1 MYPASELFQ
10 RLIKKPMREF
20 DTKVIINGV
29 EHGSNEVVEWDITE
43 TITESESYTIGNAI
57 PTKFELKIY
66 TQSIFPTNAEMK
78 PYIRLMGSG
87 YDSGYTEWIP
97 LGVFYVDSR
106 KESEG
111 GIWEFVCYDKLM
123 QANQPWE
130 TELYLPA
137 TMKEVIEEIC
147 DMLEIQI
154 CPDTVIKPYEVPLMT
169 HEFTMRQVIGFIA
182 ACHAAN
188 ARINKD
194 GCLEFVECKQ
204 LKGGWY

>member
-1 MYPASELFQ
+1 MYPASEMFQ
-10 RLIKKPMREF
+10 RLIQSPMREF
-20 DTKVIINGV
+20 DTKVIINGD

-78 PYIRLMGSG
+78 PYIRLI
-87 YDSGYTEWIP
+87 DTEWIP
-97 LGVFYVDSR
+97 MGVFYVDSR

-137 TMKEVIEEIC
+137 SMSQVVQEIC
-147 DMLEIQI
+147 DVLEIQLA
-154 CPDTVIKPYEVPLMT
+154 PDTSLMFEVPLIT
-169 HEFTMRQVIGFIA
+169 HEFTMRQVLGYIA
-182 ACHAAN
+182 GCHGAN
-188 ARINKD
+188 AKINRNGELAFIKPR
-194 GCLEFVECKQ
+194 
-204 LKGGWY
+204 KGKVI

>member
-1 MYPASELFQ
+1 MYPASDLFQ
-10 RLIKKPMREF
+10 RLIQSPMREF

-29 EHGSNEVVEWDITE
+29 EHGSNEVVEWNIVE

-78 PYIRLMGSG
+78 PYIRLI
-87 YDSGYTEWIP
+87 DTEWIP

-137 TMKEVIEEIC
+137 SMSQVVQEIC
-147 DMLEIQI
+147 DVLEIQLA
-154 CPDTVIKPYEVPLMT
+154 PDTSLMFEVPLMT
-169 HEFTMRQVIGFIA
+169 HEFTMRQVIGYIA
-182 ACHAAN
+182 ACHGAN
-188 ARINKD
+188 AKINRNGELAFIKPR
-194 GCLEFVECKQ
+194 
-204 LKGGWY
+204 KGKVI

>member
-1 MYPASELFQ
+1 MYPASDLFQ
-10 RLIKKPMREF
+10 RLIKNPMREF

-29 EHGSNEVVEWDITE
+29 EHGSNEVVEWDIME

-57 PTKFELKIY
+57 PTKFELKLY

-78 PYIRLMGSG
+78 PYIRLI
-87 YDSGYTEWIP
+87 DTEWIP

-111 GIWEFVCYDKLM
+111 GIWNFVAYDKLM

-137 TMKEVIEEIC
+137 SMFQVVEEIC
-147 DMLEIQI
+147 DVLEIQLA
-154 CPDTVIKPYEVPLMT
+154 PDTSLMFEVPLVT
-169 HEFTMRQVIGFIA
+169 HEFTMRQVLGYIA
-182 ACHAAN
+182 GCQGAN
-188 ARINKD
+188 AKINRNGELAFIKPR
-194 GCLEFVECKQ
+194 
-204 LKGGWY
+204 KGQVI

>member
-1 MYPASELFQ
+1 MYPASDLFQ

-57 PTKFELKIY
+57 PTKFELKLY

-78 PYIRLMGSG
+78 PYIRLI
-87 YDSGYTEWIP
+87 DTEWIP

-137 TMKEVIEEIC
+137 SMFQVVEEIC
-147 DMLEIQI
+147 DVLEIQLA
-154 CPDTVIKPYEVPLMT
+154 PDTSLMFEVPLVT
-169 HEFTMRQVIGFIA
+169 HEFTMRQVLGYIA
-182 ACHAAN
+182 GCQGAN
-188 ARINKD
+188 AKINRNGELAFIKPR
-194 GCLEFVECKQ
+194 
-204 LKGGWY
+204 KGQVI

>member
-1 MYPASELFQ
+1 MYSVSDYFESLVRAPN
-10 RLIKKPMREF
+10 REF

-29 EHGSNEVVEWDITE
+29 EHGSNEVVEWDIME

-78 PYIRLMGSG
+78 PYIRLIGSG

-137 TMKEVIEEIC
+137 SMFQVVEEIC
-147 DMLEIQI
+147 DVLEIQLA
-154 CPDTVIKPYEVPLMT
+154 PDTSLMFEVPLVT
-169 HEFTMRQVIGFIA
+169 HEFTMRQVLGYIA
-182 ACHAAN
+182 GCQGAN
-188 ARINKD
+188 AKINRNGELAFIKPR
-194 GCLEFVECKQ
+194 
-204 LKGGWY
+204 KGQVI

>member
-10 RLIKKPMREF
+10 LLIKNPMREF

-66 TQSIFPTNAEMK
+66 TQSIFPTNAEMR
-78 PYIRLMGSG
+78 PYIRLI
-87 YDSGYTEWIP
+87 DTEWIP

-106 KESEG
+106 KESDG

-137 TMKEVIEEIC
+137 SMSQVVQEIC
-147 DMLEIQI
+147 DVLEIQLA
-154 CPDTVIKPYEVPLMT
+154 PDTSLMFEVPLIT
-169 HEFTMRQVIGFIA
+169 HEFTMRQVLGYIA
-182 ACHAAN
+182 GCHGAN
-188 ARINKD
+188 AKINRNGELAFIKPR
-194 GCLEFVECKQ
+194 
-204 LKGGWY
+204 KGKVI

>member
-1 MYPASELFQ
+1 MYPASDLFQ
-10 RLIKKPMREF
+10 RLIKNPMREF

-29 EHGSNEVVEWDITE
+29 EHGSNEVVEWDIVE

-57 PTKFELKIY
+57 PTKFELKLY

-78 PYIRLMGSG
+78 PYIRLI
-87 YDSGYTEWIP
+87 DTEWIP

-137 TMKEVIEEIC
+137 SMFQVVEEIC
-147 DMLEIQI
+147 DVLEIQLA
-154 CPDTVIKPYEVPLMT
+154 PDTSLMFEVPLVT
-169 HEFTMRQVIGFIA
+169 HEFTMRQVLGYIA
-182 ACHAAN
+182 GCQGAN
-188 ARINKD
+188 AKINRNGELAFIKPR
-194 GCLEFVECKQ
+194 
-204 LKGGWY
+204 KGQVI

>member
-1 MYPASELFQ
+1 MYPASDLFQ
-10 RLIKKPMREF
+10 RLIKNPMREF

-29 EHGSNEVVEWDITE
+29 EHGSNEVVEWNIVE

-57 PTKFELKIY
+57 PTKFELKLY

-78 PYIRLMGSG
+78 PYIRLI
-87 YDSGYTEWIP
+87 DTEWIP

-137 TMKEVIEEIC
+137 SMFQVVEEIC
-147 DMLEIQI
+147 DVLEIQLA
-154 CPDTVIKPYEVPLMT
+154 PDTSLMFEVPLVT
-169 HEFTMRQVIGFIA
+169 HEFTMRQVLGYIA
-182 ACHAAN
+182 GCQGAN
-188 ARINKD
+188 AKINRNGELAFIKPR
-194 GCLEFVECKQ
+194 
-204 LKGGWY
+204 KGQVI

>member
-1 MYPASELFQ
+1 MYPASEMFQ
-10 RLIKKPMREF
+10 RLVQNPMREF

-57 PTKFELKIY
+57 PTKFELKLY

-78 PYIRLMGSG
+78 PYIRLI
-87 YDSGYTEWIP
+87 DTEWIP

-137 TMKEVIEEIC
+137 SMSQVVQEIC
-147 DMLEIQI
+147 DVLEIQLA
-154 CPDTVIKPYEVPLMT
+154 PDTSLMFEVPLIT
-169 HEFTMRQVIGFIA
+169 HEFTMRQVLGYIA
-182 ACHAAN
+182 GCHGAN
-188 ARINKD
+188 AKINRNGELAFIKPR
-194 GCLEFVECKQ
+194 
-204 LKGGWY
+204 KGKVI

>member
-1 MYPASELFQ
+1 MYPASDLFQ
-10 RLIKKPMREF
+10 RLIKNPMREF

-29 EHGSNEVVEWDITE
+29 EHGSNEVVEWDIME

-57 PTKFELKIY
+57 PTKFELKLY

-78 PYIRLMGSG
+78 PYIRLI
-87 YDSGYTEWIP
+87 DTEWIP

-137 TMKEVIEEIC
+137 SMFQVVEEIC
-147 DMLEIQI
+147 DVLEIQLA
-154 CPDTVIKPYEVPLMT
+154 PDTSLMFEVPLVT
-169 HEFTMRQVIGFIA
+169 HEFTMRQVLGYIA
-182 ACHAAN
+182 GCQGAN
-188 ARINKD
+188 AKINRNGELAFIKPR
-194 GCLEFVECKQ
+194 
-204 LKGGWY
+204 KGQVI

>member
-1 MYPASELFQ
+1 MYPASDLFQ
-10 RLIKKPMREF
+10 RLIKNPMREF

-29 EHGSNEVVEWDITE
+29 EHGSNEVVEWDIME

-57 PTKFELKIY
+57 PTKFELKLY

-78 PYIRLMGSG
+78 PYIRLI
-87 YDSGYTEWIP
+87 DTEWMP

-137 TMKEVIEEIC
+137 SMFQVVEEIC
-147 DMLEIQI
+147 DALEIQLA
-154 CPDTVIKPYEVPLMT
+154 PDTSLMFEVPLVT
-169 HEFTMRQVIGFIA
+169 HEFTMRQVLGYIA
-182 ACHAAN
+182 GCQGAN
-188 ARINKD
+188 AKINRNGELAFIKPR
-194 GCLEFVECKQ
+194 
-204 LKGGWY
+204 KGQVI

>member
-10 RLIKKPMREF
+10 RLIKSPMREF

-57 PTKFELKIY
+57 PAKFELKLY

-78 PYIRLMGSG
+78 PYIRLI
-87 YDSGYTEWIP
+87 DTEWIP

-137 TMKEVIEEIC
+137 TMFQVVEEIC
-147 DMLEIQI
+147 DVLEIQLA
-154 CPDTVIKPYEVPLMT
+154 PDTSLMFEVPLVT

-182 ACHAAN
+182 ACQGAN
-188 ARINKD
+188 AKINRNGELAFIKPR
-194 GCLEFVECKQ
+194 
-204 LKGGWY
+204 KGQVI

>member
-1 MYPASELFQ
+1 MYPASDLFQ
-10 RLIKKPMREF
+10 RLVQSPMREF

-29 EHGSNEVVEWDITE
+29 EHGSNEVVEWNIVE

-66 TQSIFPTNAEMK
+66 TQSIFPPNAEMK
-78 PYIRLMGSG
+78 PYIRLI
-87 YDSGYTEWIP
+87 DTEWMP

-137 TMKEVIEEIC
+137 SMFQVVEEIC
-147 DMLEIQI
+147 DVLEIQI
-154 CPDTVIKPYEVPLMT
+154 CPDTVIRSYEVPLMT
-169 HEFTMRQVIGFIA
+169 HEFTMRQVIGYIA
-182 ACHAAN
+182 ACHGAN

-194 GCLEFVECKQ
+194 GKLAFIKPVQGEVV
-204 LKGGWY
+204 

>member
-1 MYPASELFQ
+1 MYPASDLFQ
-10 RLIKKPMREF
+10 RLIKNPMREF

-29 EHGSNEVVEWDITE
+29 EHGSNEVVEWNIVE

-57 PTKFELKIY
+57 PTKFELKLY
-66 TQSIFPTNAEMK
+66 TQSIFPPNAEMK
-78 PYIRLMGSG
+78 PYIRLI
-87 YDSGYTEWIP
+87 DTEWIP

-137 TMKEVIEEIC
+137 SMFQVVEEIC
-147 DMLEIQI
+147 DVLEIQLA
-154 CPDTVIKPYEVPLMT
+154 PDTSLMFEVPLVT
-169 HEFTMRQVIGFIA
+169 HEFTMRQVLGYIA
-182 ACHAAN
+182 GCQGAN
-188 ARINKD
+188 AKINRNGELAFIKPR
-194 GCLEFVECKQ
+194 
-204 LKGGWY
+204 KGQVI

>member
-1 MYPASELFQ
+1 MYPASEMFQ
-10 RLIKKPMREF
+10 RLVQNPMREF

-29 EHGSNEVVEWDITE
+29 EHGSNEVVEWNIVE

-78 PYIRLMGSG
+78 PYIRLI
-87 YDSGYTEWIP
+87 DTEWIP

-137 TMKEVIEEIC
+137 SMSQVVQEIC
-147 DMLEIQI
+147 DVLEIQLA
-154 CPDTVIKPYEVPLMT
+154 PDTSLMFEVPLMT
-169 HEFTMRQVIGFIA
+169 HEFTMRQVIGYIA
-182 ACHAAN
+182 ACHGAN
-188 ARINKD
+188 AKINRNGELAFIKPR
-194 GCLEFVECKQ
+194 
-204 LKGGWY
+204 KGKVI

>member
-10 RLIKKPMREF
+10 RLVKNPMREF

-29 EHGSNEVVEWDITE
+29 EHGSNEVVEWDIME

-57 PTKFELKIY
+57 PTKFELKIC

-78 PYIRLMGSG
+78 PYIRLI
-87 YDSGYTEWIP
+87 DTEWIP

-123 QANQPWE
+123 LANQPWE
-130 TELYLPA
+130 TGLYLPA
-137 TMKEVIEEIC
+137 TMKEVMEEIC

-154 CPDTVIKPYEVPLMT
+154 CPDTVIRSYEVPLMT

-182 ACHAAN
+182 ACHGSN
-188 ARINKD
+188 ARIDKN

>member
-1 MYPASELFQ
+1 MYPASEMFQ
-10 RLIKKPMREF
+10 RLIQSPMREF
-20 DTKVIINGV
+20 DTKVIINGD
-29 EHGSNEVVEWDITE
+29 EHGSNEVVEWDITD

-78 PYIRLMGSG
+78 PYIRLI
-87 YDSGYTEWIP
+87 DTEWIP
-97 LGVFYVDSR
+97 MGVFYVDSR

-137 TMKEVIEEIC
+137 SMSQVVQEIC
-147 DMLEIQI
+147 DVLEIQLA
-154 CPDTVIKPYEVPLMT
+154 PDTSLMFEVPLIT
-169 HEFTMRQVIGFIA
+169 HEFTMRQVLGYIA
-182 ACHAAN
+182 GCHGAN
-188 ARINKD
+188 AKINRNGELAFIKPR
-194 GCLEFVECKQ
+194 
-204 LKGGWY
+204 KGKVI

>member
-10 RLIKKPMREF
+10 RLIKSPMREF

-57 PTKFELKIY
+57 PAKFELKLY

-78 PYIRLMGSG
+78 PYIRLI
-87 YDSGYTEWIP
+87 DTEWIP

-137 TMKEVIEEIC
+137 TMFQVVEEIC
-147 DMLEIQI
+147 DVLEIQLA
-154 CPDTVIKPYEVPLMT
+154 PDTSLMFEVPLVT
-169 HEFTMRQVIGFIA
+169 HEFTMRQVLGYIA
-182 ACHAAN
+182 GCQGAN
-188 ARINKD
+188 AKINRNGELAFIKPR
-194 GCLEFVECKQ
+194 
-204 LKGGWY
+204 KGQVI

>member
-1 MYPASELFQ
+1 MYPASEMFQ
-10 RLIKKPMREF
+10 RLIQSPMREF

-29 EHGSNEVVEWDITE
+29 EHGSNEVVDWDITE

-66 TQSIFPTNAEMK
+66 TQSMFPTNAEMK
-78 PYIRLMGSG
+78 PYIRLI
-87 YDSGYTEWIP
+87 DTEWIP
-97 LGVFYVDSR
+97 MGVFYVDSR

-137 TMKEVIEEIC
+137 SMSQVVQEIC
-147 DMLEIQI
+147 DVLEIQLA
-154 CPDTVIKPYEVPLMT
+154 PDTSLMFEVPLIT
-169 HEFTMRQVIGFIA
+169 HEFTMRQVLGYIA
-182 ACHAAN
+182 GCHGAN
-188 ARINKD
+188 AKINRNGELAFIKP
-194 GCLEFVECKQ
+194 Q
-204 LKGGWY
+204 KGKVI

>member
-10 RLIKKPMREF
+10 RLVKNPMREF

-29 EHGSNEVVEWDITE
+29 EHGSNEVVEWDIVE

-57 PTKFELKIY
+57 PTKFELKLY

-78 PYIRLMGSG
+78 PYIRLT
-87 YDSGYTEWIP
+87 DSGDTEWMP

-111 GIWEFVCYDKLM
+111 GTWNFVCYDKLM

-137 TMKEVIEEIC
+137 SMFQVVEEIC
-147 DMLEIQI
+147 DVLEIQLA
-154 CPDTVIKPYEVPLMT
+154 PDTSLMFEVPLMT
-169 HEFTMRQVIGFIA
+169 HEFTMRQVLGYIA
-182 ACHAAN
+182 GCQGAN
-188 ARINKD
+188 AKINRNGELAFIKPR
-194 GCLEFVECKQ
+194 
-204 LKGGWY
+204 KGQVI

>member
-1 MYPASELFQ
+1 MYPASDLFQ
-10 RLIKKPMREF
+10 RLIKNPMREF

-57 PTKFELKIY
+57 PTKFELKLY

-78 PYIRLMGSG
+78 PYIRLI
-87 YDSGYTEWIP
+87 DTEWIP

-137 TMKEVIEEIC
+137 SMFQVVEEIC
-147 DMLEIQI
+147 DVLEIQLA
-154 CPDTVIKPYEVPLMT
+154 PDTSLMFEVPLVT
-169 HEFTMRQVIGFIA
+169 HEFTMRQVLGYIA
-182 ACHAAN
+182 GCQGAN
-188 ARINKD
+188 AKINRNGELAFIKPR
-194 GCLEFVECKQ
+194 
-204 LKGGWY
+204 KGQVI

>member
-1 MYPASELFQ
+1 MYPASDLFQ
-10 RLIKKPMREF
+10 RLIKNPMREF

-29 EHGSNEVVEWDITE
+29 EHGSNEVVEWDIME

-78 PYIRLMGSG
+78 PYIRLI
-87 YDSGYTEWIP
+87 DTEWMP

-137 TMKEVIEEIC
+137 SMFQVVEEIC
-147 DMLEIQI
+147 DVLEIQLA
-154 CPDTVIKPYEVPLMT
+154 PDTSLMFEVPLVT
-169 HEFTMRQVIGFIA
+169 HEFTMRQVLGYIA
-182 ACHAAN
+182 GCQGAN
-188 ARINKD
+188 AKINRNGELAFIKPR
-194 GCLEFVECKQ
+194 
-204 LKGGWY
+204 KGQVI

>member
-1 MYPASELFQ
+1 MYSVSEMFQ
-10 RLIKKPMREF
+10 RLVQNPMREF

-66 TQSIFPTNAEMK
+66 TQSMFPTNAEMK
-78 PYIRLMGSG
+78 PYIRLI
-87 YDSGYTEWIP
+87 DTEWIP
-97 LGVFYVDSR
+97 LGVFYVDGR

-130 TELYLPA
+130 TKLYLPA

-147 DMLEIQI
+147 DVLEIQI
-154 CPDTVIKPYEVPLMT
+154 CPDTVIRSYEVPLMT
-169 HEFTMRQVIGFIA
+169 HEFTMRQVIGYIA
-182 ACHAAN
+182 ACHGAN
-188 ARINKD
+188 AKINRNGELAFIKP
-194 GCLEFVECKQ
+194 Q
-204 LKGGWY
+204 KGKVI

>member
-10 RLIKKPMREF
+10 RLIKNPMREF

-29 EHGSNEVVEWDITE
+29 EHGSNEIVEWDIVE

-57 PTKFELKIY
+57 PTKFELKLY
-66 TQSIFPTNAEMK
+66 TQSIFPPNAEMK
-78 PYIRLMGSG
+78 PYIRLI
-87 YDSGYTEWIP
+87 DTEWIP

-106 KESEG
+106 KKSEG

-137 TMKEVIEEIC
+137 SMFQVVEEIC
-147 DMLEIQI
+147 DVLEIQLA
-154 CPDTVIKPYEVPLMT
+154 PDTSLMFEVPLVT
-169 HEFTMRQVIGFIA
+169 HEFTMRQVLGYIA
-182 ACHAAN
+182 GCQGAN
-188 ARINKD
+188 AKINRNGELAFIKPR
-194 GCLEFVECKQ
+194 
-204 LKGGWY
+204 KGQVI

>member
-1 MYPASELFQ
+1 MYPASEMFQ
-10 RLIKKPMREF
+10 RLIKNPMREF

-29 EHGSNEVVEWDITE
+29 EHGSNEVVEWDIME

-78 PYIRLMGSG
+78 PYIRLI
-87 YDSGYTEWIP
+87 DTEWIP

-137 TMKEVIEEIC
+137 SMFQVVEEIC
-147 DMLEIQI
+147 DVLEIQLA
-154 CPDTVIKPYEVPLMT
+154 PDTSLMFEVPLVT
-169 HEFTMRQVIGFIA
+169 HEFTMRQVLGYIA
-182 ACHAAN
+182 GCQGAN
-188 ARINKD
+188 AKINRNGELAFIKPR
-194 GCLEFVECKQ
+194 
-204 LKGGWY
+204 KGQVI

>member
-1 MYPASELFQ
+1 MYPASDLFQ
-10 RLIKKPMREF
+10 RLIKNPMREF

-29 EHGSNEVVEWDITE
+29 EHGSNEVVEWDIME

-57 PTKFELKIY
+57 PTKFELKLY

-78 PYIRLMGSG
+78 PYIRLI
-87 YDSGYTEWIP
+87 DTEWMP

-137 TMKEVIEEIC
+137 SMFQVVEEIC
-147 DMLEIQI
+147 DVLEIQLA
-154 CPDTVIKPYEVPLMT
+154 PDTSLMFEVPLVT
-169 HEFTMRQVIGFIA
+169 HEFTMRQVLGYIA
-182 ACHAAN
+182 GCQGAN
-188 ARINKD
+188 AKINRNGELAFIKPR
-194 GCLEFVECKQ
+194 
-204 LKGGWY
+204 KGQVI

>member
-1 MYPASELFQ
+1 MYPVSEMFQ
-10 RLIKKPMREF
+10 RLIQSPMREF

-29 EHGSNEVVEWDITE
+29 EHGSNEVVEWNIVE

-66 TQSIFPTNAEMK
+66 TQSIFPTYAEMR
-78 PYIRLMGSG
+78 PYIRLI
-87 YDSGYTEWIP
+87 DTEWIP

-137 TMKEVIEEIC
+137 SMSQVVQEIC
-147 DMLEIQI
+147 DVLEIQLA
-154 CPDTVIKPYEVPLMT
+154 PDTSLMFEVPLIT
-169 HEFTMRQVIGFIA
+169 HEFTMRQVLGYIA
-182 ACHAAN
+182 GCHGAN
-188 ARINKD
+188 AKINRNGELAFIKPR
-194 GCLEFVECKQ
+194 
-204 LKGGWY
+204 KGKVI

>member
-1 MYPASELFQ
+1 MYSVSDYFESLVRAPN
-10 RLIKKPMREF
+10 REF

-29 EHGSNEVVEWDITE
+29 EHGSNEVVEWDIME

-78 PYIRLMGSG
+78 PYIRLI
-87 YDSGYTEWIP
+87 DTEWIP

-137 TMKEVIEEIC
+137 SMFQVVEEIC
-147 DMLEIQI
+147 DVLEIQLA
-154 CPDTVIKPYEVPLMT
+154 PDTSLMFEVPLVT
-169 HEFTMRQVIGFIA
+169 HEFTMRQVLGYIA
-182 ACHAAN
+182 GCQGAN
-188 ARINKD
+188 AKINRNGELAFIKPR
-194 GCLEFVECKQ
+194 
-204 LKGGWY
+204 KGQVI

>member
-1 MYPASELFQ
+1 MYPASDLFQ
-10 RLIKKPMREF
+10 RLIKNPMREF

-29 EHGSNEVVEWDITE
+29 EHGSNEVVEWDIME

-57 PTKFELKIY
+57 PTKFELKIC

-78 PYIRLMGSG
+78 PYIRLI
-87 YDSGYTEWIP
+87 DTEWIP

-137 TMKEVIEEIC
+137 SMFQVVEEIC
-147 DMLEIQI
+147 DVLEIQLA
-154 CPDTVIKPYEVPLMT
+154 PDTSLMFEVPLVT
-169 HEFTMRQVIGFIA
+169 HEFTMRQVLGYIA
-182 ACHAAN
+182 GCQGAN
-188 ARINKD
+188 AKINRNGELAFIKPR
-194 GCLEFVECKQ
+194 
-204 LKGGWY
+204 KGQVI

>member
-1 MYPASELFQ
+1 MYPASEMFQ
-10 RLIKKPMREF
+10 RLIKNPMREF

-78 PYIRLMGSG
+78 PYIRLI
-87 YDSGYTEWIP
+87 DTEWIP

-137 TMKEVIEEIC
+137 SMFQVVEEIC
-147 DMLEIQI
+147 DVLEIQI
-154 CPDTVIKPYEVPLMT
+154 CPDTVIRSYEVPLMT
-169 HEFTMRQVIGFIA
+169 HEFTMRQVIGYIA
-182 ACHAAN
+182 ACHGAN
-188 ARINKD
+188 AKINRNGELAFIKPR
-194 GCLEFVECKQ
+194 
-204 LKGGWY
+204 KGQVI

>member
-10 RLIKKPMREF
+10 RLIKNPMREF

-29 EHGSNEVVEWDITE
+29 EHGSNEVVEWDIVE

-66 TQSIFPTNAEMK
+66 TQSIFPPNAEMK
-78 PYIRLMGSG
+78 PYIRLI
-87 YDSGYTEWIP
+87 DTEWIP

-111 GIWEFVCYDKLM
+111 GIWEFACYDKLM
-123 QANQPWE
+123 QANQPWK

-137 TMKEVIEEIC
+137 SMFQVVEEIC
-147 DMLEIQI
+147 DVLEIQLA
-154 CPDTVIKPYEVPLMT
+154 PDTSLMFEVPLVT
-169 HEFTMRQVIGFIA
+169 HEFTMRQVLGYIA
-182 ACHAAN
+182 GCQGAN
-188 ARINKD
+188 AKINRNGELAFIKPR
-194 GCLEFVECKQ
+194 
-204 LKGGWY
+204 KGQVI